1 MENKNRKRIRTRFVA
16 TPINELKPHLFEAE
30 YEEITDGYWQKVPGT
45 EKDLGPINKIPP
57 S

>member
-1 MENKNRKRIRTRFVA
+1 MDPKDRKRIRTRLVA
-16 TPINELKPHLFEAE
+16 IPINELKPHLFEVE
-30 YEEITDGYWQKVPGT
+30 YEEIADGCWQKVPGT